1 MRLVASYR
9 YLDRGYIQLYDLS
22 DSNFN
27 IHTAYETAGNLAS
40 ICYGN
45 EESKNPE
52 ELGRRLEKLGHLS
65 VFEFIRSPELVNG
78 RCLYSDI
85 KSSFRHTRRL
95 CYNPS
100 AHKRCIATFKIKLPI
115 FVARQLM
122 RHRCFSFLELS
133 RRYTTHKKKPYEFY
147 IPKDFSELVE
157 GFYNHSVALYEEL
170 IAKGFKQEQARI
182 ILPQSLYTEL
192 YLQGDVECFQNFF
205 ALRLDEHAQYEIRE
219 LAKTMLLLLQEFQP
233 EFGGGI

>member
-1 MRLVASYR
+1 MRLVASHK
-9 YLDRGYIQLYDLS
+9 YLDKGWVQLYDLS

-45 EESKNPE
+45 DESKNPE

-65 VFEFIRSPELVNG
+65 VFEFIRSPEFING
-78 RCLYSDI
+78 RCLYSGI
-85 KSSFRHTRRL
+85 KDSFRHTRRL
-95 CYNPS
+95 CHNPS

-133 RRYTTHKKKPYEFY
+133 RRYTTNKKKGFEFY
-147 IPKDFSELVE
+147 IPKDFPELVE
-157 GFYNHSVALYEEL
+157 GFFRHSILLYEDL
-170 IAKGFKQEQARI
+170 ISQGFKPEQARI
-182 ILPQSLYTEL
+182 VLPSAIYTEL
-192 YLQGDVECFQNFF
+192 WLQGDVECFQNFF
-205 ALRLDEHAQYEIRE
+205 NLRLDSHAQEEIRE